1 MFEALNTLLE
11 DFGFKSFKGSLNY
24 CANLALYEVKNATG
38 ENIEIVV
45 AKALRKPVSLGNY
58 RSCQTEEVV
67 QEVQA
72 SLEFRGDESSHPS
85 FEFLDSQEFLTMQHQ
100 ILELLQRLL
109 SDSTTIIG
117 FYFKDGHPFYPVFWD
132 YAYVIEHQ
140 KHTYVLVGSSSD

>member
-1 MFEALNTLLE
+1 MVEILNILLE
-11 DFGFKSFKGSLNY
+11 DFCVKSFAGSLNY
-24 CANLALYEVKNATG
+24 CADIKLYQVKNTVG
-38 ENIEIVV
+38 ENAEFVV
-45 AKALRKPVSLGNY
+45 TKALKKTVSLGNY
-58 RSCQTEEVV
+58 RSCQPEEVI
-67 QEVQA
+67 QEVQT
-72 SLEFRGDESSHPS
+72 SLEFRGDEGAHPS
-85 FEFLDSQEFLTMQHQ
+85 LEFLDSQEFLTMKNQ